1 MNITPIAVVTKTI
14 YIPGVCDLTT
24 CKDAYYTRTKGTIKT
39 IGVAAN
45 GFNPIA
51 TEGPSVDA
59 HGAQAATYMMDV
71 YSKTSNT
78 ERAGPARLV
87 SHTDFHM
94 KVLNAQLPELFHELP
109 FINIANLARELFGI
123 RKVSLVNLI
132 AIYDPAV
139 GVRPDVGLA
148 EGQHTAEQIRG
159 LAAFDA
165 RAILDIFNIMAAQ
178 KPEEVVAWVKEVS
191 DDLRGVDSR
200 EHPGN
205 RAGK

>member
-39 IGVAAN
+39 IGIAAN
-45 GFNPIA
+45 GFSPYA
-51 TEGPSVDA
+51 TDGPSVDA

-71 YSKTSNT
+71 YSKASNT
-78 ERAGPARLV
+78 ERPGPARLV

-94 KVLNAQLPELFHELP
+94 KVLNAQLPEMFHELP

-132 AIYDPAV
+132 ESF
-139 GVRPDVGLA
+139 GVDIIRPNVGLA
-148 EGQHTAEQIRG
+148 EGQHTPEQIRE
-159 LAAFDA
+159 LAAVDA
-165 RAILDIFNIMAAQ
+165 QAILGIYSLMVAQ
-178 KPEEVVAWVKEVS
+178 KPAEVESLVKDV
-191 DDLRGVDSR
+191 
-200 EHPGN
+200 
-205 RAGK
+205 